1 MMAETDRSSES
12 DARPA
17 PGGEAEANGATE
29 LAEALD
35 RARFVRIVARAD
47 GDALAASGLFGRA
60 LSRRSIP
67 FQARVTRL
75 DPSREYGSAADE
87 TTLLVGAATD
97 AADALTIASG
107 PATAASELAFDAAG
121 ALGVDPDPTLAL
133 AGVVATGRTL
143 EADENER
150 LVGSSP
156 VERRPG
162 VGIPTADLADGLA
175 HTTLAH
181 APFSGDEMAAGA
193 ALADLADDD
202 AKSIASMLA
211 LAALEG
217 APPLAAEAV
226 SRALTPYA
234 TPRGP
239 FATVEGFADVLDC
252 AARERPGTALAL
264 ALGHDVRVEALEAWR
279 THASAA
285 HDAVRS
291 ATTGRYDGLF
301 VARVDDAPVETA
313 ARLLRDFRSPEPIAL
328 VVSDGEAAAAA
339 RNGADV
345 ADAARSAASAVGGA
359 GAGTA
364 REGYA
369 RFDGD
374 AREFVGA
381 LREALDR

>member
-1 MMAETDRSSES
+1 MAETDRSSES
-12 DARPA
+12 DARP
-17 PGGEAEANGATE
+17 PGAEPSDSATSE
-29 LAEALD
+29 LAEALEC
-35 RARFVRIVARAD
+35 ARFVRIVARAD
-47 GDALAASGLFGRA
+47 GDALAAAGLVGRA

-87 TTLLVGAATD
+87 TSLLIGATD
-97 AADALTIASG
+97 ADDALAVPSG
-107 PATAASELAFDAAG
+107 PTSAASVLAFDAVDAIG
-121 ALGVDPDPTLAL
+121 ADPDPTLAL
-133 AGVVATGRTL
+133 AGVVAAKRAPDEYERFV
-143 EADENER
+143 EAA
-150 LVGSSP
+150 P

-202 AKSIASMLA
+202 DKSIASTLA
-211 LAALEG
+211 LATIQG
-217 APPLAAEAV
+217 APPRAAEAV
-226 SRALTPYA
+226 SRALNPHAISEGEGT
-234 TPRGP
+234 
-239 FATVEGFADVLDC
+239 FATVEGYADVLDC

-279 THASAA
+279 SHASAA

-313 ARLLRDFRSPEPIAL
+313 VRLLREFRSPEPVAL
-328 VVSDGEAAAAA
+328 VVSDGEAAATG
-339 RNGADV
+339 GAGTDLGEAV
-345 ADAARSAASAVGGA
+345 RAAASAVGGA

-374 AREFVGA
+374 AREFMEA
-381 LREALDR
+381 FREALDR